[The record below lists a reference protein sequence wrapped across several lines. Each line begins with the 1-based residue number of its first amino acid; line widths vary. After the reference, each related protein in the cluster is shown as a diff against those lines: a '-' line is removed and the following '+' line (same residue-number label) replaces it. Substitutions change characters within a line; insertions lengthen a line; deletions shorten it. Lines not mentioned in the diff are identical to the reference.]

1 LLKDKVVIN
10 PQVLALV
17 DKINRSVPHVF
28 FLVIKWIVDMM
39 ACVVSVRE
47 NGIKD
52 GKFYHQ
58 SISEIWKDY
67 DPVMHPWMLKLT
79 EEFDLTYSV
88 HDQNFSLVPCLL
100 PDKEPYFEWP
110 TISENNISKIKN
122 FKVIYSFS
130 YLPAGLFNRLQ
141 VRLYQYADNTIIWK
155 NGSLLNKNKH
165 LALITQTK
173 KQTIVIK
180 VQGVKPENIIYV
192 IHEVIEVLVNESF
205 HGIEFDYSFPCPD
218 CTNSGSSEAFMFSA
232 SALRRATELNAP
244 FVQCHKFFH
253 AISITEM
260 LAVMPMD
267 SASNLDIHLE
277 YSIRDLK
284 QIKNTFKYD
293 IMAWYC
299 EQDVPI
305 HGDGDLCVSP
315 KAIIDELKRYQY
327 KIWSSDNPRLEKLET
342 VTSAIKDSKVVLL
355 FISDDFA
362 KDEKCVQIFDLTK
375 SIIRKNYFI
384 VEVGKINAHKWLE
397 NIKFA
402 SICTDYR
409 CIMQDPK
416 RFSFKLAELFEKME
430 TFFGENTVDLSAT
443 QTTAKPPPEVFISYC
458 WANSEEAV
466 SKGTKTTSTGLG
478 ELKGLH
484 FLFES
489 KSSDF
494 F

>member
-1 LLKDKVVIN
+1 
-10 PQVLALV
+10 
-17 DKINRSVPHVF
+17 
-28 FLVIKWIVDMM
+28 M
-39 ACVVSVRE
+39 ACVVSVKE
-47 NGIKD
+47 NGIRD
-52 GKFYHQ
+52 GKFYHKTIDDVWKAYDQ
-58 SISEIWKDY
+58 S
-67 DPVMHPWMLKLT
+67 MHAWMLKLT
-79 EEFDLTYSV
+79 EEFDLTYPV
-88 HDQNFSLVPCLL
+88 HDQKFSLVPCLL
-100 PDKEPYFEWP
+100 PDKEPHFEWP
-110 TISENNISKIKN
+110 AISDNNISKIKDY
-122 FKVIYSFS
+122 KVIYSFS

-165 LALITQTK
+165 MALITQTR
-173 KQTIVIK
+173 KQTINIK

-218 CTNSGSSEAFMFSA
+218 CINSGSTEAFMFSA

-253 AISITEM
+253 AISISEM

-293 IMAWYC
+293 VMAWYC
-299 EQDVPI
+299 EQDVPHDADSKHCI
-305 HGDGDLCVSP
+305 SP
-315 KAIIDELKRYQY
+315 KAVIDELEKYRYT
-327 KIWSSDNPRLEKLET
+327 IWYSENPRLEKLET

-362 KDEKCVQIFDLTK
+362 KDEKCIQIFDLTK

-402 SICTDYR
+402 SICSDYR

-430 TFFGENTVDLSAT
+430 NYFGDGTVDLSQTLQT
-443 QTTAKPPPEVFISYC
+443 QVKKAPPEVFISYC

-466 SKGTKTTSTGLG
+466 SKGTKTTPTGLG
-478 ELKGLH
+478 NQKTLAHVLLPRTWYMTFKDH
-484 FLFES
+484 PYNNTT
-489 KSSDF
+489 
-494 F
+494 